1 MLTTRTEYRSG
12 LLRESYVRLLHSS
25 GLPIYLF
32 PKKLTTAYA
41 LFAARCGSMDTAFS
55 LNGVA
60 GSVPDGT
67 AHFLE
72 HKLFENPDGSDSF
85 ARFSELGAD
94 ANAYTS
100 YNRTAYLF
108 SCTDRFDEALEEL
121 LTFVTHPHFTSASV
135 RKERKIIAEEIRMYD
150 DNPWERALLN
160 LLSCLYHR
168 HPVRKNICGTVSSI
182 QKITPKTLS
191 DYYRAFYRLSDMALV
206 VVGDVSEEQL
216 MRVANRVLPDAASN
230 DAPLRRSLPTEPDTV
245 RKSYLEARM
254 PVSKPLFHIGIK
266 DPVLLSD
273 PDARFR
279 RDLSMSLLNEILFS
293 QSEEF
298 YNTLFEEGLL
308 TPSFSYGYSCAD
320 GCAFNCICGT
330 SDNPQAVSERLWSY
344 LSGIRRNGLS
354 AESFERCRRTLYAD
368 ELRAYDSTE
377 EIANRLL
384 SFVFDGVELFSPF
397 EIYQSITKEELET
410 LFCNLFCKD
419 RSALSVVLPLEAT
432 EQKEVSSDAE

>member
-1 MLTTRTEYRSG
+1 MTRTEYRSG
-12 LLRESYVRLLHSS
+12 LLRESYVRLLHPS

-32 PKKLTTAYA
+32 PKKLTTTYA

-55 LNGVA
+55 LNGTPKT
-60 GSVPDGT
+60 VPDGT

-121 LTFVTHPHFTSASV
+121 LTFVTHPHFTAASV

-150 DNPWERALLN
+150 DSPWERALQN

-168 HPVRKNICGTVSSI
+168 HPVRKKICGTVGSI
-182 QKITPKTLS
+182 QKITPETLF
-191 DYYRAFYRLSDMALV
+191 DYYRIFYRFSDMALV

-216 MRVANRVLPDAASN
+216 LHVADRVLPDT
-230 DAPLRRSLPTEPDTV
+230 APDFVPVQRILPAEPDTV
-245 RKSYLEARM
+245 RKAYTVARM
-254 PVSKPLFHIGIK
+254 PVSKPIFHIGIK
-266 DPVLLSD
+266 DSVLLSD
-273 PDARFR
+273 PVTRMR
-279 RDLSMSLLNEILFS
+279 RELSMSLLNEILFS
-293 QSEEF
+293 QSEDF

-308 TPSFSYGYSCAD
+308 TPSFSYGYSSVD
-320 GCAFNCICGT
+320 GCAFNCVCGT
-330 SDNPQAVSERLWSY
+330 SDDPEAVSERLWSY
-344 LSGIRRNGLS
+344 LAGVLEKGLS

-397 EIYQSITKEELET
+397 EIYQSITREELEA
-410 LFCNLFCKD
+410 LFSAFFSRE
-419 RSALSVVLPLEAT
+419 RSALSVILPLET
-432 EQKEVSSDAE
+432 TVQKEVLSDAE